1 MAVAVGYL
9 VILGAVFGGFAL
21 AGGHLPA
28 LFQPVELLMIGG
40 AALGAFVVGN
50 NPKVVRA
57 TLKSMPGLF
66 KGSRLNKTVYIEL
79 LALLYEVLGKIRKDG
94 LLAVEKD
101 VDNPK
106 ESVLFNKY
114 PRVMADHHAVEFL
127 TDYLRLMMGGNL
139 DAFEIE
145 ALMDQEIDTH
155 HKELNGPVNAI
166 TKVGDAMPAFGIVA
180 AVMGVVHTMESVGLP
195 PAELGI
201 LIAHALVGTFLGI
214 LLSYG
219 FVGPLATLLEQ
230 RNAEASKMLECIKV
244 VLLGTINGYVPSIAV
259 EFGRK
264 VLFSTERPGF
274 KELED
279 ECKARK
285 GQPPAAAA

>member
-155 HKELNGPVNAI
+155 HKELAGPVNAI
-166 TKVGDAMPAFGIVA
+166 TKMGDGMPAFGIVA
-180 AVMGVVHTMESVGLP
+180 AVMGVVHTLESVGLP

>member
-66 KGSRLNKTVYIEL
+66 KGSRLSKTVYIEL

-139 DAFEIE
+139 DAFELE

-166 TKVGDAMPAFGIVA
+166 TKVGDGMPAFGIVA

-230 RNAEASKMLECIKV
+230 RNAEAGKMLECIKV

-285 GQPPAAAA
+285 AQQAA